1 MDFNTEHIYGHRMS
15 VVMQGAKMPNLDDN
29 EAKDNV
35 SFNIKNEGIY
45 CFGGV
50 YGKNTLRD

>member
-15 VVMQGAKMPNLDDN
+15 VVMQGAKMPNLDDH